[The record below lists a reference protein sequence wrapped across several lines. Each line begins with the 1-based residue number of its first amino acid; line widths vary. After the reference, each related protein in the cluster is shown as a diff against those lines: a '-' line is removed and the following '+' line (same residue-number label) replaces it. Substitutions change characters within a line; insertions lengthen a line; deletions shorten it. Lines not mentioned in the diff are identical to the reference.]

1 MKFFKTVVR
10 YEKNT
15 SAADNA
21 DFWEKWQYPCFLGV
35 NNENKPCWY
44 GCTFE
49 DLKYEKKLN
58 NIFYFD
64 NPTMPPENDFS
75 QEACEAR
82 AHLRREYIDA
92 AKTFTMSL
100 LQLGLMPQKETV
112 TFMGKEEVRE
122 YCYRIEGYAFERLIA
137 KELLGD
143 DINIESFQELSEE
156 QFGKI
161 QETQAP
167 KWEVWGDLVN
177 GNIDSSY
184 IDFSNLTD
192 NL

>member
-1 MKFFKTVVR
+1 MKFFKTIVR
-10 YEKNT
+10 YEKNPR
-15 SAADNA
+15 AADNA
-21 DFWEKWQYPCFLGV
+21 DFWEKWQYPCFFGV
-35 NNENKPCWY
+35 NKENKPYWY

-49 DLKYEKKLN
+49 DLRSDKKLN

-75 QEACEAR
+75 REACEVRAR
-82 AHLRREYIDA
+82 LRREYIETI
-92 AKTFTMSL
+92 KTFTMSL
-100 LQLGLMPQKETV
+100 LQSGFMPQKETV

-122 YCYRIEGYAFERLIA
+122 YCYRFEGYAFERLIA

-156 QFGKI
+156 QFSKVQEI
-161 QETQAP
+161 QEP
-167 KWEVWGDLVN
+167 KWEVWSDLLN
-177 GNIDSSY
+177 GNIDNSY
-184 IDFSNLTD
+184 IDFSNLAD